1 MCVRYISAWMA
12 WSRLLSVNKRAC
24 QHCATASSEG
34 IEAMTTNDIHVVFGA
49 NGGSGAAIVRQ
60 LVAQGKRVRAVSRS
74 GGTAAGGQVE
84 VVRADASDAASAR
97 AACKDATAV
106 YHCVGVPYSDWAARL
121 PPIMEALI
129 GAAGAASAPLV
140 YVDNLYMYGPQDRP
154 LTEDMPYRATGKKG
168 MLRAQLAERLLA
180 AHANGQVRATIARS
194 SEFYGP
200 GVSTAYTN
208 DAWFRG
214 ILAGKQAMWVGNLD
228 VPHTMT
234 YIDDFAR
241 AVVTLGEQPEALGEV
256 WHVPTAPALSG
267 REFLTL
273 AFAEAEQ
280 PAKISSLPRWML
292 QLVGLVNPQAREFAE
307 VVYMYERPFT
317 VDGTKFT
324 QAFGFTPTPQR
335 EAIGATLDWLRAPQ
349 AAVALPQ

>member
-1 MCVRYISAWMA
+1 
-12 WSRLLSVNKRAC
+12 
-24 QHCATASSEG
+24 
-34 IEAMTTNDIHVVFGA
+34 MTTNDVHVVFGA

-74 GGTAAGGQVE
+74 GGPAADSHE
-84 VVRADASDAASAR
+84 VVRADASDLASAR
-97 AACKDATAV
+97 AACKDAAVV
-106 YHCVGVPYSDWAARL
+106 YHSVGVPYTEWTTRL
-121 PPIMEALI
+121 PPVMEVLI
-129 GAAGAASAPLV
+129 GAAGAANAPLV

-154 LTEDMPYRATGKKG
+154 LTEDMPYHATGKKG
-168 MLRAQLAERLLA
+168 RLRAQLAERLLA
-180 AHANGQVRATIARS
+180 AHARGEVRATIARG

-241 AVVTLGEQPEALGEV
+241 AVVTLGERPEALGQA
-256 WHVPTAPALSG
+256 WHVPTAPPLTG

-273 AFAEAEQ
+273 AFAEAGQ
-280 PAKISSLPRWML
+280 SAKISSLPRWML

-307 VVYMYERPFT
+307 VTYMYERPFV

-324 QAFGFTPTPQR
+324 QAFGFTPTPASQ
-335 EAIGATLDWLRAPQ
+335 AIDATLDWLRVP
-349 AAVALPQ
+349 AAAALPQ